1 MKKKIFKINKE
12 KQEQKPKKLFLMIT
26 VLERGKS
33 QKFIPILEK
42 HDVVV
47 QMTMLGKGTASSEI
61 LNYLGLA
68 ENEKDI
74 LFSLVKEDKIHPED
88 KWKMVGFCNG
98 EVRNSIEIRYVEG
111 EGLISR
117 KNLNSVYLP
126 KSLNEESVLLGSI
139 RDVTIERRREATAG
153 RSAERST
160 HKAL

>member
-61 LNYLGLA
+61 LNCAMGA
-68 ENEKDI
+68 MSI
-74 LFSLVKEDKIHPED
+74 S
-88 KWKMVGFCNG
+88 KMRQNTRF
-98 EVRNSIEIRYVEG
+98 
-111 EGLISR
+111 L
-117 KNLNSVYLP
+117 
-126 KSLNEESVLLGSI
+126 
-139 RDVTIERRREATAG
+139 TAF
-153 RSAERST
+153 
-160 HKAL
+160 HV

>member
-12 KQEQKPKKLFLMIT
+12 KKEQKPKKLFLMIT

-74 LFSLVKEDKIHPED
+74 LFSLVKEDKIHLIYQEVSPFLE
-88 KWKMVGFCNG
+88 KKGYGISFTIPLTSIVGKTLYQYLIQHHKGVKKNG
-98 EVRNSIEIRYVEG
+98 KKV
-111 EGLISR
+111 
-117 KNLNSVYLP
+117 
-126 KSLNEESVLLGSI
+126 
-139 RDVTIERRREATAG
+139 
-153 RSAERST
+153 
-160 HKAL
+160 

>member
-74 LFSLVKEDKIHPED
+74 LFSLVKEDKIHPIYR
-88 KWKMVGFCNG
+88 
-98 EVRNSIEIRYVEG
+98 EVS
-111 EGLISR
+111 
-117 KNLNSVYLP
+117 P
-126 KSLNEESVLLGSI
+126 F
-139 RDVTIERRREATAG
+139 
-153 RSAERST
+153 
-160 HKAL
+160 